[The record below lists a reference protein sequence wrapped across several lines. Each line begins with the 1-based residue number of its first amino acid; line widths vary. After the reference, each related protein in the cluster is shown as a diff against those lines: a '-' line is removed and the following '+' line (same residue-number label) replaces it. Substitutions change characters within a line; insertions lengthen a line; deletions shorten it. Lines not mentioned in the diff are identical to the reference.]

1 MKKISNF
8 LLREMPSYI
17 KKIQEDFE
25 RLNSSLDTTKSAIE
39 EQLPSF
45 IGNYTKIGEYYSMA
59 QELNEIKKQIHEI
72 QELFSI
78 GKPSIEEIS
87 SNELSTDIE
96 HIVDDDQG
104 EYENDMLKENERI
117 NYGDY
122 RIDNTVP
129 YRLSEDFT
137 YKRPAAFEFD
147 GVQYPVRDWKQMLL
161 IFCEIMYNKNHSFF
175 HETVMG
181 KDMQGKSR
189 AYFSDEK
196 NVYKPMADGR
206 KIPGS
211 NIYVETNHSANTI
224 YSIINALLIKYNIP
238 VKELKI
244 YLKAD
249 YTPLHQTKLKAEKK
263 KIDANI
269 QASSTTD
276 LKLDVKNNP
285 DDFRFAKEPYIKKS
299 DPLMEGLSQRMGTP
313 SHIEYLHME
322 ENDMRR
328 HKSRCI
334 EYDKKKDIC
343 MCTRSANFLLKCGGS
358 SHCEYYKEENQQIFA
373 NNNTSSIKT
382 VVKSKYKVK
391 VIDKNMIKQCS
402 VCKCATKREMLIV
415 TYHHKDDYKKNQLST
430 YRCDRCNISY
440 IADTLFKTY
449 TKNKNIDD
457 IDVEF
462 IQ

>member
-1 MKKISNF
+1 M
-8 LLREMPSYI
+8 
-17 KKIQEDFE
+17 
-25 RLNSSLDTTKSAIE
+25 
-39 EQLPSF
+39 
-45 IGNYTKIGEYYSMA
+45 
-59 QELNEIKKQIHEI
+59 
-72 QELFSI
+72 
-78 GKPSIEEIS
+78 
-87 SNELSTDIE
+87 
-96 HIVDDDQG
+96 
-104 EYENDMLKENERI
+104 
-117 NYGDY
+117 
-122 RIDNTVP
+122 
-129 YRLSEDFT
+129 
-137 YKRPAAFEFD
+137 
-147 GVQYPVRDWKQMLL
+147 
-161 IFCEIMYNKNHSFF
+161 
-175 HETVMG
+175 
-181 KDMQGKSR
+181 
-189 AYFSDEK
+189 
-196 NVYKPMADGR
+196 
-206 KIPGS
+206 
-211 NIYVETNHSANTI
+211 
-224 YSIINALLIKYNIP
+224 
-238 VKELKI
+238 KI